1 MNRRDHDRSRRPPK
15 RSRSP
20 DERER
25 SPRDEKRRRSYAN
38 DSRRERSVSPRQ
50 SRSSQ
55 TNGREERHARREER
69 RDPDRSRDR
78 DRDRERSR
86 GIYLPCYLF
95 DQDEPPR
102 KERDRRPPAPRE
114 KEEPEKRPTE
124 RKPPP
129 VEEVAIK
136 PASKPK
142 PIVAT
147 SLLDEDDPPI
157 SQLMG
162 FSRFSSTKGK
172 KHVDYGGVETHKVR
186 KYRQYMNR
194 PGGFNRPLDPSALV
208 P

>member
-1 MNRRDHDRSRRPPK
+1 MHRREPDRGRRPPK

-38 DSRRERSVSPRQ
+38 ESRRERSTSPRP

-55 TNGREERHARREER
+55 TNGREERHARRDER
-69 RDPDRSRDR
+69 RDRDGS
-78 DRDRERSR
+78 RERHHR
-86 GIYLPCYLF
+86 GIFPTVHLF
-95 DQDEPPR
+95 DQDEPHR
-102 KERDRRPPAPRE
+102 YERDRRPPPPLP
-114 KEEPEKRPTE
+114 KEREPEKQPLE
-124 RKPPP
+124 RKPPATQ
-129 VEEVAIK
+129 ENAIT
-136 PASKPK
+136 PPTKPK
-142 PIVAT
+142 PINAT
-147 SLLDEDDPPI
+147 SLLEEDDPPL

-172 KHVDYGGVETHKVR
+172 KHVDYGGVETHKTR

-194 PGGFNRPLDPSALV
+194 PGGFNRPLDPSVLV